1 MCRSESKEHTVN
13 VVREDITSDDGL
25 FIGVIDTSGKENPKD
40 WNMTLEINDKKVTL
54 KLDTGAQC
62 NVMSLQIYT
71 RG

>member
-25 FIGVIDTSGKENPKD
+25 FIGVIGTSGKENPKD